1 MRQQYM
7 GRFQNETNNFSGVPH
22 LKFPTGLPAV
32 SLRCPF
38 AGPRRI
44 LPLQGS
50 IYLPGG
56 LTRLLLIVP
65 APMVG
70 AWGARGGKG
79 AHVVDRSNTGNLK

>member
-70 AWGARGGKG
+70 AWGARSGKG